1 MNTFKLSLADPGTK
15 KLPWRG
21 GCTGVN
27 FKESQRR
34 RLIYCCN
41 HVNLYECSF
50 QGGVRLTEE
59 FVTIVECNKQ
69 FGTCVVHPCLSPAT
83 FLFYE
88 TKIVD
93 SARCPSKQKRFLGA
107 LMTFQPA
114 QWQQLLKE
122 ALHYSAEFSNL
133 AIKYIQP
140 VICYSSN
147 CCINFFQGGTMKKC
161 FKH

>member
-15 KLPWRG
+15 KLPRRG

-34 RLIYCCN
+34 QLIYCCN

-59 FVTIVECNKQ
+59 FVTRVECNKQ

-83 FLFYE
+83 FLFCE

-93 SARCPSKQKRFLGA
+93 SPRCPSKKKKVLG
-107 LMTFQPA
+107 
-114 QWQQLLKE
+114 
-122 ALHYSAEFSNL
+122 
-133 AIKYIQP
+133 
-140 VICYSSN
+140 
-147 CCINFFQGGTMKKC
+147 CIDDISTCAMAATPKGSP
-161 FKH
+161 